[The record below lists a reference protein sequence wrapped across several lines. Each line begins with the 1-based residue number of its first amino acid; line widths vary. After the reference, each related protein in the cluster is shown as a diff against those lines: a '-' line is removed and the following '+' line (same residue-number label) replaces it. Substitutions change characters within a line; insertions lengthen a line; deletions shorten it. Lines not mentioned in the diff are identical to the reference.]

1 MSTTIATHT
10 LTPAQKWLHYPGKF
24 KKFFHGFCVVIF
36 SGFLAASHCAADSGA
51 QGDRLA
57 QAKNTRPLLNSE
69 RIKQQFGSYGIDV
82 LEDDGAVRVS
92 SLYSTQGSQK
102 ITRTLAVVIYP
113 ADVPQQI
120 QAEHQAIRSGGS
132 MGEVFTRNGW
142 QVEKENLYVGEI
154 QACAD
159 FDEIYSLM
167 GRIERVNLAVH
178 VYRLSACRGGSCFAY
193 AILSEVHHPDYLRL
207 RDLREIYGSRGDA
220 PAQDKEWNRVG
231 DGKSDPDVRE
241 VLDLTIA
248 ALAAQ

>member
-1 MSTTIATHT
+1 MNTIIATHT

-24 KKFFHGFCVVIF
+24 KKFLHGFCAVIL

-51 QGDRLA
+51 HRDRLA
-57 QAKNTRPLLNSE
+57 QTKNTRPLLNSE

-120 QAEHQAIRSGGS
+120 QAEDQAIRSGGS
-132 MGEVFTRNGW
+132 MGEVFTRSGW
-142 QVEKENLYVGEI
+142 QVEKENLYLGEI

-167 GRIERVNLAVH
+167 GRIGRVNLAVH
-178 VYRLSACRGGSCFAY
+178 VYRLSVCRAGSCFAY

-207 RDLREIYGSRGDA
+207 RDLREIYGSSGDSL
-220 PAQDKEWNRVG
+220 AQEKEWNRVG
-231 DGKSDPDVRE
+231 DGKSDSEVRE

-248 ALAAQ
+248 ALVAQ